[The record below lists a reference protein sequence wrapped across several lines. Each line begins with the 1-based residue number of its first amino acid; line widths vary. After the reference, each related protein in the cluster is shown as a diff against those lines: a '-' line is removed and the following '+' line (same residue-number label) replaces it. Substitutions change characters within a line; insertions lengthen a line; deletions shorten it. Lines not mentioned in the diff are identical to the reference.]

1 MNETT
6 SHTRRNILLGAG
18 LLVAGAAV
26 PAGAAVR
33 SEKDWTPAER
43 ANVKVVNDFLAAM
56 EQKKPEALVALLA
69 PDAKARMTAHTP
81 QPAMSPE
88 QFKGAIGKF
97 LADGGVQ
104 FKVLETHA
112 QGPLVTN
119 VRIDRITAK
128 TGQRDLHYMG
138 VFFLRDGKIA
148 EWSDYE
154 IAPATPVKP
163 GQPL

>member
-1 MNETT
+1 MNQTT

-26 PAGAAVR
+26 PAAAAVR

-56 EQKKPEALVALLA
+56 EQKKPDALVALLA
-69 PDAKARMTAHTP
+69 PDAKARMGAHTP
-81 QPAMSPE
+81 QPPMNPAQLKEALSP
-88 QFKGAIGKF
+88 FFAS
-97 LADGGVQ
+97 GGVQ
-104 FKVLETHA
+104 FKVLDTSV
-112 QGPLVTN
+112 QGPLVVN
-119 VRIDRITAK
+119 VRVDRITQK
-128 TGQRDLHYMG
+128 SGLSDLHYSG
-138 VFFLRDGKIA
+138 VFFVKDGKIA